1 MYFVQIEEDDVHQ
14 MQSNEGTVPGSQHI
28 VTEIVRSYVILTTMQ
43 ILKSFNFHGS
53 VMIKILLQSV
63 RTLDTR

>member
-28 VTEIVRSYVILTTMQ
+28 VTEIVRSYGILTTMQ
-43 ILKSFNFHGS
+43 KSLTFMGH
-53 VMIKILLQSV
+53 
-63 RTLDTR
+63 